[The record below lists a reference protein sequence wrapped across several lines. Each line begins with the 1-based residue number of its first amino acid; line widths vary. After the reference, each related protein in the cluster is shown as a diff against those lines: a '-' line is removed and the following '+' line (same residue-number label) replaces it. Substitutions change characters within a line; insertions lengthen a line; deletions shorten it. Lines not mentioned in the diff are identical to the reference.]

1 MPLHKNLKNLGG
13 RNNVDVPQMGVAAAA
28 VPAAEPMSTPA
39 LSSTASPEAWTP
51 EQEAV
56 REVRDRQMFWAA
68 ITAFV
73 GVIGVV
79 VGVIG
84 LLR

>member
-13 RNNVDVPQMGVAAAA
+13 RTMSMFHRLGVTAEA
-28 VPAAEPMSTPA
+28 VPAAA
-39 LSSTASPEAWTP
+39 LKSSTASPEAWTP

-79 VGVIG
+79 VGVVG